1 MVNNSK
7 THLGGQVDSQYVRLT
22 NSVSDFGR
30 LIPLS
35 DFNDSLKLQ
44 DYLNES
50 PNTDWYS
57 SLFTFG
63 EEAKQYFEKNNNSIK
78 GYAGKATTNTLVF
91 DFDSKVD
98 LNIAKDDAIKLLMEL
113 REQGVD
119 VDKSIRVFFS
129 GSKGFHVELYTKKFF
144 TPEECKELSLWIK
157 RIFKLPTLDTV
168 IYNTTRLYRINNTIN
183 PKSKLYKIELGP
195 QDLIELSI
203 DAIKEKA
210 TKPILSDF
218 VPVPADNLKFIDN
231 FKLLFMQKPLSV
243 VVESTEEID
252 GIRGMDTIDFNEC
265 PRTTP
270 RCYFALSKGI
280 MKPGMGERNVLFLRL
295 AAYYRNQGYA
305 KEVALNTLVGIAELN
320 AKLYPEAEPY
330 TKSELENTVIKSVYG
345 SSTFKQMPGAS
356 GVSPENELLK
366 KYCTAIEE
374 KTSRKCCLHSRAENR
389 ETTVQIESVSDSF
402 EHFASN
408 FDKNTVKT
416 GIGFIDDNMNIAIGT
431 TTLLVGATGS
441 GKTTAALNIMEN
453 ANDRNLHTVFF
464 SLDMHKNLIYLKLAQ
479 KLTNYTQ
486 QQILDFYKFKNYD
499 KINFIKGM
507 IAKKYGKTFF
517 DFSSTLTLDQ
527 MRDKIFNIEDEHKVK
542 VKLVVVDYASR
553 ITGQFSDVFAN
564 ANYNA
569 LKSTE
574 VANVTDAA
582 WIYISQISRNTG
594 DGVAPLRTK
603 RAAKDSGTWEESATN
618 VITVW
623 RPFMGD
629 PDRDYY
635 MRMFLAKNRMGRE
648 VETVLKFEGSKGLI
662 RDMDIDEHSEY
673 AATLEKEE
681 RDYLKSRFSK
691 N

>member
-1 MVNNSK
+1 MN
-7 THLGGQVDSQYVRLT
+7 TQYVRLT
-22 NSVSDFGR
+22 NSVTDFGR

-35 DFNDSLKLQ
+35 DFTDSSKLQ
-44 DYLNES
+44 NYIKES

-78 GYAGKATTNTLVF
+78 GYLGKATTNTLVF

-98 LNIAKDDAIKLLMEL
+98 LNTAKEDAIALLMQL
-113 REQGVD
+113 REQGID
-119 VDKSIRVFFS
+119 VNKSVKVFFS

-144 TPEECKELSLWIK
+144 TPDECKDLSLWIK

-183 PKSKLYKIELGP
+183 PKSKLYKIELEP
-195 QDLIELSI
+195 EDLTELTI
-203 DAIKEKA
+203 DQIKEKA
-210 TKPILSDF
+210 KSPTLSNF
-218 VPVPADNLKFIDN
+218 IPVPTDNLKFIDAY
-231 FKLLFMQKPLSV
+231 KALYMQKPHSV
-243 VVESTEEID
+243 VVESLEEID
-252 GIRGMDTIDFNEC
+252 GIRGIDTIDFNEC

-280 MKPGMGERNVLFLRL
+280 MKPGVGERNVLFLRL
-295 AAYYRNQGYA
+295 AAYYRNQGMA

-345 SSTFKQMPGAS
+345 SNTFKQMPGAS
-356 GVSPENELLK
+356 GASPENELLR
-366 KYCTAIEE
+366 KYCEALND
-374 KTSRKCCLHSRAENR
+374 KTTRKCCLHSRAENR

-402 EHFASN
+402 EQFASN
-408 FDKNTVKT
+408 FEKNTVKT

-453 ANDRNLHTVFF
+453 ANALGLHTVFF

-486 QQILDFYKFKNYD
+486 QQILDFYKYKNYD
-499 KINFIKGM
+499 KINLIKKA
-507 IAKKYGKTFF
+507 IAEKYGKTFF

-527 MRDKIFNIEDEHKVK
+527 MRDKIFNIEDENKVK

-553 ITGQFSDVFAN
+553 ITGQFSDTFAN

-574 VANVTDAA
+574 IANITDAA
-582 WIYISQISRNTG
+582 WIFISQISRNTG

-603 RAAKDSGTWEESATN
+603 RAAKDSGSWEESATN

-623 RPFMGD
+623 RPWMGD
-629 PDRDYY
+629 PERDHY

-648 VETVLKFEGSKGLI
+648 VETILKFDGSKGLI
-662 RDMDIDEHSEY
+662 RDMDLDEHSEY
-673 AATLEKEE
+673 SSVLEKEE
-681 RDYLKSRFSK
+681 REYLKSRFGK

>member
-1 MVNNSK
+1 
-7 THLGGQVDSQYVRLT
+7 VDLQYVRLT
-22 NSVSDFGR
+22 NSVTDFGR
-30 LIPLS
+30 LIPLT
-35 DFNDSLKLQ
+35 DFTDSNKLQ
-44 DYLNES
+44 NYLKES

-78 GYAGKATTNTLVF
+78 GYIGKALTNTLVF

-98 LNIAKDDAIKLLMEL
+98 LNSAKDDAIALMAQL
-113 REQGVD
+113 REQGID
-119 VDKSIRVFFS
+119 VNKSVRVFFS
-129 GSKGFHVELYTKKFF
+129 GSKGFHVELYTKKLF
-144 TPEECKELSLWIK
+144 TPDECKELSLWIK

-183 PKSKLYKIELGP
+183 PKSKLYKIELEP
-195 QDLIELSI
+195 EDLTELSI
-203 DAIKEKA
+203 DQIKEKA
-210 TKPILSDF
+210 KTTALSSF
-218 VPVPADNLKFIDN
+218 VPVPTDNLKFIDAY
-231 FKLLFMQKPLSV
+231 KVLYLKKPMSV
-243 VVESTEEID
+243 VMESTEEID
-252 GIRGMDTIDFNEC
+252 GIRGVDTIDFNEC
-265 PRTTP
+265 PRTMA
-270 RCYFALSKGI
+270 RCFFALSRGI
-280 MKPGMGERNVLFLRL
+280 MKPGIGERNVLFLRL
-295 AAYYRNQGYA
+295 AAFYRNQGMT
-305 KEVALNTLVGIAELN
+305 KEVALSTLVGIAELN
-320 AKLYPEAEPY
+320 AKLYPEAEAY

-345 SSTFKQMPGAS
+345 SNTFKQMAGAS

-366 KYCTAIEE
+366 KYCDAVGD

-402 EHFASN
+402 EQFASN
-408 FDKNTVKT
+408 FEKNTVKT
-416 GIGFIDDNMNIAIGT
+416 GIDFIDENMNIAIGT

-441 GKTTAALNIMEN
+441 GKTTCALNIMEN
-453 ANDRNLHTVFF
+453 ANANGLHTVFF

-479 KLTNYTQ
+479 KLTNFTQ
-486 QQILDFYKFKNYD
+486 QQILDFYKYKNYD
-499 KINFIKGM
+499 KISLIKKS
-507 IAKKYGKTFF
+507 IAEKYGKTFF

-527 MRDKIFNIEDEHKVK
+527 MRDKIFNIEDENKIK
-542 VKLVVVDYASR
+542 IKLVVVDYASR

-574 VANVTDAA
+574 VANVTDSA

-623 RPFMGD
+623 RPFMGEPTKD
-629 PDRDYY
+629 FY

-648 VETVLKFEGSKGLI
+648 VETVLNFDGAKGLI

-681 RDYLKSRFSK
+681 REYLKSRFNRS
-691 N
+691 